1 MTGRTEG
8 GATGAALAIINPV
21 AGKGAASR
29 SWDRVEVEL
38 RGHYADLMVRIT
50 ERRGDAEG
58 FAREWGT
65 SCGEFPVF
73 ACGGDGTVHEVV
85 NGLLEGRDRAVLGIV
100 PLGTGNDFAGTT
112 SAALARLG
120 GPARRFDAG
129 RIRFADGSTRV
140 FLNSA
145 SVGVVPHANQ
155 LAGRLKKVIPGKAP
169 YSLGGA
175 GALLGAS
182 SGDYVVRSGGKT
194 LHEGAALNVTLAN
207 GARFGGG
214 LRISP
219 GSRADDGSLD
229 VVIIGNIG
237 KLKALVALSR
247 LGKGGHIGM
256 PGIVTEPVA
265 GPVEIARRDGEMLV
279 ECDGEEYRAGRE
291 ISVEAL
297 PGAIELVN

>member
-1 MTGRTEG
+1 M
-8 GATGAALAIINPV
+8 
-21 AGKGAASR
+21 
-29 SWDRVEVEL
+29 
-38 RGHYADLMVRIT
+38 
-50 ERRGDAEG
+50 
-58 FAREWGT
+58 
-65 SCGEFPVF
+65 
-73 ACGGDGTVHEVV
+73 HEVV
-85 NGLLEGRDRAVLGIV
+85 NGLLGGLERGVVGIV

-120 GPARRFDAG
+120 GPPRRFDAG

-145 SVGVVPHANQ
+145 SVGVVPHANR

-182 SGDYVVRSGGKT
+182 SGDYLVRSGEKT
-194 LHEGAALNVTLAN
+194 LHEGAALNITLAN

-219 GSRADDGSLD
+219 ASRADDGALD
-229 VVIIGNIG
+229 AVIIGNIG
-237 KLKALVALSR
+237 KVKALIALSR
-247 LGKGGHIGM
+247 LSTGGHIGM
-256 PGIVTEPVA
+256 EGISAVTAEGAVRI
-265 GPVEIARRDGEMLV
+265 ERRDGEMLV
-279 ECDGEEYRAGRE
+279 ECDGEEYQAGRAITIE
-291 ISVEAL
+291 PL